1 MPLPPDAPDLADLDL
16 LLSVE
21 RLGSLG
27 QAAREHGISQPAA
40 SARIRLLERRLGLL
54 LLERS
59 HSGSRLTQ
67 AGASVAEW
75 ARGIIAAT
83 SDLLAGAA
91 ALRNVENGWLR
102 VAASMTVAEYLMP
115 RWLVALRCELPE
127 LTVALRAENSH
138 DVVELLRAGEV
149 DLGFVEDPSAH
160 ADLSELVVA
169 DDELVV
175 VTGPAHPWAG
185 TDTPITS
192 RELATG
198 RLVLRE
204 RGSGT
209 RETLH
214 RVLGEL
220 NDDHPHLELSSTTA
234 IKEAVGAGAGAA
246 VLSGL
251 TVERELRTGQLIRIP
266 VTGIGLTRTLR
277 AVWRRQATLSPQIKV
292 LLRIATRVGTNS
304 RTRPEQGP

>member
-1 MPLPPDAPDLADLDL
+1 
-16 LLSVE
+16 
-21 RLGSLG
+21 
-27 QAAREHGISQPAA
+27 
-40 SARIRLLERRLGLL
+40 
-54 LLERS
+54 
-59 HSGSRLTQ
+59 
-67 AGASVAEW
+67 
-75 ARGIIAAT
+75 
-83 SDLLAGAA
+83 
-91 ALRNVENGWLR
+91 
-102 VAASMTVAEYLMP
+102 MP
-115 RWLVALRCELPE
+115 RWLVVLRRRLPE

-149 DLGFVEDPSAH
+149 DLGFVEDPSVH

-185 TDTPITS
+185 TDIPLTG
-192 RELATG
+192 RELAAG

-220 NDDHPHLELSSTTA
+220 HDGDPHLELSSTTA

-246 VLSGL
+246 VLSAL
-251 TVERELRTGQLIRIP
+251 AVERELRTGELVLVP
-266 VTGIGLTRTLR
+266 VTGIELTRTLR
-277 AVWRRQATLSPQIKV
+277 AVWRRDTPLSSQGQV
-292 LLRIATRVGTNS
+292 LLRIATQS
-304 RTRPEQGP
+304 